1 MTVRI
6 AKQPINLRERLSE
19 LERPIGLKG
28 SELMRAETAQEAR
41 DLVSAGRK
49 NLIINGDMRIS
60 QRGTSFT
67 INGSSAYTLDRWA
80 VSRGSIS
87 SLTVT
92 QNTSTGLDDHPN
104 ALKVECTADAS
115 QASGTD
121 TWIRYGVE
129 DIDSQNILNYP
140 NTNKHISLSFWARA
154 NTAGQY
160 SVSVTA
166 GGFSAALY
174 VSPFTL
180 NANIWE
186 YKTVT
191 IPPPAQWST
200 SSGYG
205 LRIYFDLGSGTTYQT
220 SAVNRWIY
228 SNNDYSSSGNT
239 RVTGVNG
246 RTFEVTGV
254 QLEVGK
260 NATEFEH
267 RSYGEELALCQRY
280 YQEIGKGST
289 TNNFI
294 ASGFIDSNG
303 LNFYGGGFLKVTMRT
318 TPVVSFTGTI
328 GDFDYTHPSFSTSVN
343 SFVSYWANSNS
354 YVIRLASSSTGGTT
368 GYGGYARITT
378 SSTALTF
385 NAEL

>member
-1 MTVRI
+1 MTVRVNKPSLNI
-6 AKQPINLRERLSE
+6 REKLSE

-28 SELMRAETAQEAR
+28 GEIMAADTAQEVR
-41 DLVSAGRK
+41 DFVSAGRK
-49 NLIINGDMRIS
+49 NLIINGDMRIA

-67 INGSSAYTLDRWA
+67 INGGNSIYTLDRWA

-92 QNTSTGLDDHPN
+92 KNTSTGLDAHPN

-115 QASGTD
+115 QSSSTD

-129 DIDSQNILNYP
+129 DIDFQNILNYP

-166 GGFSAALY
+166 GGFSAAMY

-180 NANIWE
+180 NANTWE

-220 SAVNRWIY
+220 SAVNQWIY
-228 SNNDYSSSGNT
+228 STEDYSSFGNT

-246 RTFEVTGV
+246 RTFEITGV

-280 YQEIGKGST
+280 YY
-289 TNNFI
+289 
-294 ASGFIDSNG
+294 ASVNHHHVLFKNSFWESNT
-303 LNFYGGGFLKVTMRT
+303 FYFPVTMRT
-318 TPVVSFTGTI
+318 APSVSLTGSPGTLHLRLLNSGSDVINTPVYNTFTDGFLLTSSATNNDNFYTWILNGTI
-328 GDFDYTHPSFSTSVN
+328 
-343 SFVSYWANSNS
+343 
-354 YVIRLASSSTGGTT
+354 RAS
-368 GYGGYARITT
+368 
-378 SSTALTF
+378 
-385 NAEL
+385 AEL

>member
-1 MTVRI
+1 MDWGISNTDFI
-6 AKQPINLRERLSE
+6 TLSFWVKSNKPGIYCCNIE
-19 LERPIGLKG
+19 DGDV
-28 SELMRAETAQEAR
+28 AR
-41 DLVSAGRK
+41 VYIK
-49 NLIINGDMRIS
+49 EY
-60 QRGTSFT
+60 T
-67 INGSSAYTLDRWA
+67 INSSDVWQK
-80 VSRGSIS
+80 VE
-87 SLTVT
+87 LTYPPPPAGT
-92 QNTSTGLDDHPN
+92 WKNFDNSTGLRITWS
-104 ALKVECTADAS
+104 LGTGTAYQGS
-115 QASGTD
+115 
-121 TWIRYGVE
+121 
-129 DIDSQNILNYP
+129 
-140 NTNKHISLSFWARA
+140 A
-154 NTAGQY
+154 N
-160 SVSVTA
+160 S
-166 GGFSAALY
+166 
-174 VSPFTL
+174 
-180 NANIWE
+180 W
-186 YKTVT
+186 
-191 IPPPAQWST
+191 
-200 SSGYG
+200 
-205 LRIYFDLGSGTTYQT
+205 GTTYVMGTSRQT
-220 SAVNRWIY
+220 NFMDDA
-228 SNNDYSSSGNT
+228 NN
-239 RVTGVNG
+239 
-246 RTFEVTGV
+246 TFYLTGV